1 MEKEVSAGA
10 IIFRKEKSE
19 ILYLLLWYPAGHW
32 DFPKGNIEKGETEIE
47 TVRREVYEE
56 TGIDDLE
63 FIFGFREKISY
74 YYYRNKKKIYK
85 EVIYYLAKTS
95 KKEVKLSYEHKAY
108 EWLPYEEAYKRITY
122 QNSKEVLKK
131 AHKYLKAIGEI

>member
-10 IIFRKEKSE
+10 IIFRTEKNE

-32 DFPKGNIEKGETEIE
+32 DFPKGNIERGETEIE

-74 YYYRNKKKIYK
+74 FYYRNKKKIYK

-95 KKEVKLSYEHKAY
+95 KKNVKLSYEHKAY